1 MTAPP
6 FPLFKTIKALRAQAA
21 AWRADNLRIGL
32 VPTMGALHAG
42 HLSLVEHIAPQ
53 IDRII
58 LSIFVNPSQFS
69 ADEDFTTYPRQLA
82 DDLAVL
88 ADAPVPVH
96 AVFAPSVAAMYPPD
110 FATSITMQGVAKGLE
125 AAHRPHFFDGV
136 ALVVGKLL
144 QQSQCDTAIFGEKD
158 YQQLLVIRQLV
169 RDLNLSVEI
178 LGAPIMREADGLAM
192 SSRNIYLTSAQ
203 RKIAAQLNRILAE
216 LAASRAE
223 IATAESQAE
232 AALLAAGFDAVD
244 YACLRDGDT
253 LQPITPRTKN
263 RRALIAARLGSIRLI
278 DNMSPK
284 SNPIRPVHRA

>member
-6 FPLFKTIKALRAQAA
+6 FPLLKTIKALRAQAA

-58 LSIFVNPSQFS
+58 ISIFVNPSQFS
-69 ADEDFTTYPRQLA
+69 ADEDFATYPRQLA

-88 ADAPVPVH
+88 ADAPAPVH

-110 FATSITMQGVAKGLE
+110 FATSITMQGVARGLE
-125 AAHRPHFFDGV
+125 AEHRPHFFDGV

-144 QQSQCDTAIFGEKD
+144 QQSQCDAAIFGEKD

-178 LGAPIMREADGLAM
+178 LSAPIMREADGLAM

-203 RKIAAQLNRILAE
+203 RKIAAQLNQHFGGAGGT
-216 LAASRAE
+216 AAQKLRPQKAKRRRLCWRLVLMRWIMPACAMATLCSPSLRAPKT
-223 IATAESQAE
+223 TA
-232 AALLAAGFDAVD
+232 
-244 YACLRDGDT
+244 
-253 LQPITPRTKN
+253 P
-263 RRALIAARLGSIRLI
+263 
-278 DNMSPK
+278 
-284 SNPIRPVHRA
+284 